1 MIRSNSAW
9 SLNEIET
16 FFDSQRIPIRLA
28 CLNKKGS
35 PMVISLWYLY
45 QDKALWCATQQSA
58 KIVSYLRAHPICGF
72 EIAPESPP
80 YRGVR
85 GQGTVSISAEP
96 ALNLLTRLIERYPV
110 DEDSGLA
117 NWLIERADKEVAIC
131 IKPTWMTS
139 WDYSSR
145 M

>member
-9 SLNEIET
+9 PLEKIESFLCT
-16 FFDSQRIPIRLA
+16 QQIPIRLA
-28 CLNKKGS
+28 CLNKKDN
-35 PMVISLWYLY
+35 PIVISLWYLY
-45 QDKALWCATQQSA
+45 RDEALWCATQKSA
-58 KIVSYLRAHPICGF
+58 KVVSYLNRNPVCGF

-80 YRGVR
+80 YQGVR
-85 GQGTVSISAEP
+85 GQGVATISTEP
-96 ALNLLTRLIERYPV
+96 ALSVLTGLIDRYPV

-117 NWLIERADKEVAIC
+117 KWLIERADKEVAIC